1 MLASIAEGKRV
12 LKGAERLET
21 AVCEGVPGPTSGREH
36 QQETLRR
43 QHGHEIGPLLE
54 EKHQ

>member
-21 AVCEGVPGPTSGREH
+21 EVCEGVPGPTSGREH
-36 QQETLRR
+36 
-43 QHGHEIGPLLE
+43 
-54 EKHQ
+54 